1 MLRLLLLPAQVVPPE
16 AGTDVEAQWG
26 VLLISHLVA
35 FALGML
41 AAIVALRVRDLW
53 RQRKATERR
62 RARREGETK

>member
-1 MLRLLLLPAQVVPPE
+1 MLRLLMLPAQVVPPE
-16 AGTDVEAQWG
+16 AGTEVEAQWG

-53 RQRKATERR
+53 RQRKATEGR

>member
-1 MLRLLLLPAQVVPPE
+1 MLRLMLLPAQVVPPE
-16 AGTDVEAQWG
+16 AGTEVEAQWG

-53 RQRKATERR
+53 QRRKAAEETNRR
-62 RARREGETK
+62 RDRAAR